1 VYCGE
6 HQNPRRGQK
15 EQTSECFI
23 MRRLMVCTPTRY
35 YDEKIEEEKGWVCK
49 SHVVEEKCIQ
59 DLVAK

>member
-1 VYCGE
+1 
-6 HQNPRRGQK
+6 
-15 EQTSECFI
+15 
-23 MRRLMVCTPTRY
+23 MVCTPTRY